1 MGWRLSGAAR
11 IERFVTA
18 DRSLHLTLSGAL
30 LSLVMV
36 LQGVVLLA
44 PVPPTIAQFTGILDR
59 IAPLEVWG
67 YFALLIGIVQCAGY
81 ALTWTGIV
89 PPQRTARLFTAAC
102 TSGYFS
108 AIATTTVLGGFTFGA
123 PVYLMLVVL
132 ATRDLNES
140 YRAA

>member
-11 IERFVTA
+11 IDRFVTA

-30 LSLVMV
+30 LSVVMV
-36 LQGVVLLA
+36 LQGIVLLMPVTTSVA
-44 PVPPTIAQFTGILDR
+44 PFAGILDR
-59 IAPLEVWG
+59 ILPVELWG
-67 YFALLIGIVQCAGY
+67 CFALLIGVVQCTGY

-89 PPQRTARLFTAAC
+89 PPQRTARMFTAAC